1 MLSSSCAII
10 KTRMTVERMSMK
22 SKMLMSSTGMKI
34 VQYLP
39 QQQEKNP
46 YNKCQYVESI
56 KIHWIKNE
64 RLMLKNALGKSG
76 DFRRN
81 YLNIDLL
88 LHQNQSNQT
97 DGQANH
103 RFENIPESH
112 QGWWWWRTSVG
123 VVVHPIKET
132 VAARLVVCKNS
143 LWRRPNRPHIG

>member
-1 MLSSSCAII
+1 MS
-10 KTRMTVERMSMK
+10 VERMSMK

-81 YLNIDLL
+81 YLNTDLI

-103 RFENIPESH
+103 RFENIPE
-112 QGWWWWRTSVG
+112 GRPPG
-123 VVVHPIKET
+123 VVVMANVRGGGRPSNQRNHCCPPR
-132 VAARLVVCKNS
+132 RLQK
-143 LWRRPNRPHIG
+143 LALA